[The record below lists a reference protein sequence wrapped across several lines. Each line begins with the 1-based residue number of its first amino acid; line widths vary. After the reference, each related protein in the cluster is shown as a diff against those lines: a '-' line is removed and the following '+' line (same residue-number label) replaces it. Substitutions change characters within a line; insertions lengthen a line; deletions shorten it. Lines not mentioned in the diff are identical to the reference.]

1 MSRARP
7 SVEALVDGVR
17 GGDRALLARAITLV
31 ESRHPDH
38 RADAEALLVAL
49 GAPTKPAYRVGVT
62 GVPGV
67 GKSTFLDAFGM
78 NVLEEGHRVAVLA
91 VDPTSERT
99 GGSILGDKTRMA
111 RLAADP
117 RAFIRPSP
125 SQGTLGGVARRT
137 RETIRLVEAAG
148 YDVVLVET
156 VGVGQSE
163 TLVAQMVD
171 FFLVLMLPG
180 AGDELQ
186 GIKRGIMEL
195 ADLIAVNKA
204 DGQRVTAAKL
214 ARRQYASA
222 LHTLQAREPAWTPQA
237 LTCSALGGDGLV
249 DIWGHVVA
257 HREALVEAKRF
268 DARRHEQ
275 DLGWLTQL
283 VEDGLRD
290 ALAARSD
297 VVALRADEEARLA
310 RSETTPAAAADRLL
324 RRFLGD
330 EET

>member
-1 MSRARP
+1 M
-7 SVEALVDGVR
+7 
-17 GGDRALLARAITLV
+17 
-31 ESRHPDH
+31 
-38 RADAEALLVAL
+38 
-49 GAPTKPAYRVGVT
+49 
-62 GVPGV
+62 PGV
-67 GKSTFLDAFGM
+67 GKSTFPDAFGM

-117 RAFIRPSP
+117 RAIRPSP

-310 RSETTPAAAADRLL
+310 RGGRLAAAADRLL
-324 RRFLGD
+324 RRFLGG